1 MQVIGRSTKNPQVL
15 WSAMRKRYYIMF
27 VARDADGELVKMPI
41 PLHYL
46 YMFIAGA
53 LIGMLTITG
62 MAGSYTRMLV
72 KVARFNELR
81 TQKEDLSRN
90 YNKLEAAA
98 KEKDVQVASL
108 GSLASE
114 VSALYGLKT
123 DGDMNPVVPEEV
135 KSEQIHRSIDQL
147 AVLRNTAMSGVAGAG
162 ISASYDHIGTLS
174 TSDWARLAAAPSLWP
189 VEGIVTGS
197 FGERIDP
204 FNGEGAFH
212 TGIDISTPF
221 GTPILAPADGQVK
234 ATEYING
241 YGRTIIVDH
250 GHGISTLYGHLS
262 GYGVTSGEAIHRG
275 DVIGFVGSSGRSTGA
290 HLHYEVRIHDTPV
303 NPHKYLRTIWA
314 RSGSGLMTGM

>member
-1 MQVIGRSTKNPQVL
+1 
-15 WSAMRKRYYIMF
+15 MRKRYYIMF

-53 LIGMLTITG
+53 IIGMLTITG

-72 KVARFNELR
+72 KVARFNQLKVE
-81 TQKEDLSRN
+81 KEALSAN
-90 YNKLEAAA
+90 YNKLEQVA

-123 DGDMNPVVPEEV
+123 ETEFQSAVPEEAKAQQV
-135 KSEQIHRSIDQL
+135 SYSIGQL
-147 AVLRNTAMSGVAGAG
+147 AILKNTAMSGVAGAG
-162 ISASYDHIGTLS
+162 ISASYGHVGTLNM
-174 TSDWARLAAAPSLWP
+174 SDWERLAAAPSLWP

-212 TGIDISTPF
+212 TGVDISTPF
-221 GTPILAPADGQVK
+221 GTPIIAPAD
-234 ATEYING
+234 ATVRAVSFING
-241 YGRTIIVDH
+241 YGRTVILDH
-250 GHGISTLYGHLS
+250 GHGITTLFGHMSAYG
-262 GYGVTSGEAIHRG
+262 TGEGAFVHRG
-275 DVIGFVGSSGRSTGA
+275 DVIGFVGSSGRSTGS

-314 RSGSGLMTGM
+314 RSGTGVMTGM

>member
-1 MQVIGRSTKNPQVL
+1 
-15 WSAMRKRYYIMF
+15 MRKRYYIMF

-90 YNKLEAAA
+90 YTKLEAAA

-123 DGDMNPVVPEEV
+123 DSDIDPVVPEEV
-135 KSEQIHRSIDQL
+135 KTEQIHRSIDQL

-221 GTPILAPADGQVK
+221 GTPILAPADGLVK

-275 DVIGFVGSSGRSTGA
+275 DVIGFVGSSGRSTGD

-303 NPHKYLRTIWA
+303 SPHKYLRTIWA

>member
-1 MQVIGRSTKNPQVL
+1 
-15 WSAMRKRYYIMF
+15 MRKRYYIMF
-27 VARDADGELVKMPI
+27 VGRDADGELVKMPI

-46 YMFIAGA
+46 YMFVAGA

-62 MAGSYTRMLV
+62 MAGSYTRMLI

-90 YNKLEAAA
+90 YSKLEQVA

-123 DGDMNPVVPEEV
+123 DTDINPTVPEEV
-135 KSEQIHRSIDQL
+135 KADQIHRSIDQL
-147 AVLRNTAMSGVAGAG
+147 AVLRNTAMSGVAGAAVA
-162 ISASYDHIGTLS
+162 ASYDHVGSLTL
-174 TSDWARLAAAPSLWP
+174 TDWERLAAAPSVWP

-212 TGIDISTPF
+212 TGVDISSPM
-221 GTPILAPADGQVK
+221 GTPIIAPADGIVK
-234 ATEYING
+234 ATQYVNG
-241 YGRTIIVDH
+241 YGRTVIIDH

-262 GYGVTSGEAIHRG
+262 GYSSTVGESVHRG

-314 RSGSGLMTGM
+314 RSGLTGVMTGM

>member
-1 MQVIGRSTKNPQVL
+1 
-15 WSAMRKRYYIMF
+15 MRKRYYIMF

-53 LIGMLTITG
+53 IIGMLTITG

-72 KVARFNELR
+72 KVARFNQLKVE
-81 TQKEDLSRN
+81 KDALSVN
-90 YNKLEAAA
+90 YNKLEQVA

-123 DGDMNPVVPEEV
+123 ETEFQSAVPEQV
-135 KSEQIHRSIDQL
+135 QTQQINYSIDQL
-147 AVLRNTAMSGVAGAG
+147 SILKNTAMSGVAGAG
-162 ISASYDHIGTLS
+162 ISASYGHFGTLS
-174 TSDWARLAAAPSLWP
+174 TRDWERLAAAPSLWP

-212 TGIDISTPF
+212 TGVDISTPF
-221 GTPILAPADGQVK
+221 GTPIIAPADGTIRAVS
-234 ATEYING
+234 YING
-241 YGRTIIVDH
+241 YGRTVIIDH
-250 GHGISTLYGHLS
+250 GHGITTLFGHMS
-262 GYGVTSGEAIHRG
+262 GYATAEGATVHRG
-275 DVIGFVGSSGRSTGA
+275 DVIGYVGSSGRSTGS

-314 RSGSGLMTGM
+314 RSGTGVMTGM